1 MEMQVSRNWN
11 LRITNQEEKG
21 SGTTGEIEGA
31 EGTLS
36 ASEDRE
42 GNTWPA
48 DKGAHSTG

>member
-1 MEMQVSRNWN
+1 MQVSRIRN
-11 LRITNQEEKG
+11 LPITKQEKEG

-42 GNTWPA
+42 GNTWSA
-48 DKGAHSTG
+48 D